1 MRERLRAWRFALLYM
16 ALIFVISSFE
26 VQVPGVEELPFRDK
40 AIHFVEY
47 GVLGWLCTGAARRTW
62 PLAAMWRTALFAVFV
77 SALWGLS
84 DEIHQALVPG
94 RSAELADVVADLLGS
109 AVGSAAWHLFSS
121 RSVRHYT
128 GKFTS
133 PD

>member
-1 MRERLRAWRFALLYM
+1 M

-26 VQVPGVEELPFRDK
+26 VRVPGVEYLPFRDK

-47 GVLGWLCTGAARRTW
+47 GVLGWLCAAAASRTW
-62 PLAAMWRTALFAVFV
+62 PSAAASRTAVFAVFV
-77 SALWGLS
+77 STLWGLS

-94 RSAELADVVADLLGS
+94 RSSELADLLADLLG
-109 AVGSAAWHLFSS
+109 GSAGALAWHLFSN
-121 RSVRHYT
+121 RSVRQGT

-133 PD
+133 MD

>member
-1 MRERLRAWRFALLYM
+1 
-16 ALIFVISSFE
+16 ISSFE
-26 VQVPGVEELPFRDK
+26 VQVPGVQHLPFRDK

-47 GVLGWLCTGAARRTW
+47 AVLGWLCAYAASRSW
-62 PLAAMWRTALFAVFV
+62 PSAAVWRTALFAVFV

-94 RSAELADVVADLLGS
+94 RSSELADVVADLLGS
-109 AVGSAAWHLFSS
+109 AVGAACWHLFSN
-121 RSVRHYT
+121 RSVRQYT

-133 PD
+133 MD